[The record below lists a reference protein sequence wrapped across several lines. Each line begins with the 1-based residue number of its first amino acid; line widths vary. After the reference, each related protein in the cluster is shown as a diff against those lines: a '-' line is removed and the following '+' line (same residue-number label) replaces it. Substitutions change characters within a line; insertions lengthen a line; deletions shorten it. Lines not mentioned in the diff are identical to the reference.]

1 MAPPAL
7 YPYSLFIPVAEAIA
21 GMKAVTFSFAASPF
35 SASASSSQNRLRTTD
50 TVSTVVSFTI
60 CFPATAKSTPE
71 TSEDRFSR
79 CLGLDTVT
87 TVFGAAMLERFFS
100 VFTELNRLF
109 TVTVWD
115 TSSPALSLVSVTVIR
130 MSSPGINSGKRSAK

>member
-1 MAPPAL
+1 MAAASLEPPAL

-60 CFPATAKSTPE
+60 CFPAKSTPE

-87 TVFGAAMLERFFS
+87 TVFEAARFFS
-100 VFTELNRLF
+100 FFTELNRLF

-115 TSSPALSLVSVTVIR
+115 TSSPTLSLVSVTVIR